1 MTGEKKISG
10 VVKGSA
16 SIAYSFEIP
25 CLRDEESRA
34 YLVTLAKNYLKFLEK
49 ESKKPCDFVRFGGLR
64 FERKENALVLLAAF
78 CPFSQRDFKAK
89 TRLFLDEEEKL
100 YDIKTEKRSRR
111 NSP

>member
-10 VVKGSA
+10 VVKGSG

-25 CLRDEESRA
+25 CLRDEESQA
-34 YLVTLAKNYLKFLEK
+34 YLEGLAENYLIFLEK

-64 FERKENALVLLAAF
+64 FDHEGNALLLSAAF
-78 CPFSQRDFKAK
+78 CPFSQRDFKVKA
-89 TRLFLDEEEKL
+89 RLFLDEEEKL
-100 YDIKTEKRSRR
+100 YDIRTEKRSRR